1 MCVSPNPVYF
11 ATFYK
16 CAWHQKIT
24 IKSCTRSY
32 NEVYSTSKASQN
44 TQSEHNGNTTPADE
58 IMSSEAKPL
67 VCVKTIIQ
75 IGGRAEIDYYYY
87 YYYNN

>member
-1 MCVSPNPVYF
+1 MSVENNPVYF

-16 CAWHQKIT
+16 WAWLQKIT
-24 IKSCTRSY
+24 IKSCTRSH

-58 IMSSEAKPL
+58 IMSSEAKRL

-75 IGGRAEIDYYYY
+75 IGGRAEIDYD
-87 YYYNN
+87 YYN